1 ADAALQALGERVP
14 DLILTPA
21 LLPPRDETVL
31 NDRLRAL
38 ERAALFVQTLTV
50 PMLAAPTT
58 RKRGGGMLSALRR
71 DKSKKAV
78 AEGCDPAVFAEQC
91 AEYLDRGA
99 AERESH
105 AHAAAHVAEART
117 EAPKSTGSDFDGP
130 FVLRDFYVKS
140 TDTPVAGETAPA
152 EPPPST

>member
-1 ADAALQALGERVP
+1 MPLILAIEPDRRQAAQIKSIVHKLNAELVLADTADAALQALGERVP

-99 AERESH
+99 
-105 AHAAAHVAEART
+105 
-117 EAPKSTGSDFDGP
+117 
-130 FVLRDFYVKS
+130 
-140 TDTPVAGETAPA
+140 
-152 EPPPST
+152 